1 PAGAAGPGA
10 PAAGAEAKGGTGDGH
25 PPAPHAHAN
34 GEAAPRGALAPP
46 ETRAVPL
53 ALAPPEVTA
62 PAGAPKREEVFLAGL
77 PGEELRDYAYR
88 YYSGARARETAVSF
102 RGPDL
107 RAFGAPPANPLRREA
122 VYLGRVDARR
132 LFAARKLS
140 DTHHVGPAGHERR
153 DRRVEYFPDGSAART
168 VVFVYE

>member
-10 PAAGAEAKGGTGDGH
+10 PAAGAEAKGGTGAGP
-25 PPAPHAHAN
+25 PPAPHAPAN

-88 YYSGARARETAVSF
+88 YYSDGSVRETVVYF
-102 RGPDL
+102 YGPDL
-107 RAFGAPPANPLRREA
+107 RAFRATPANPL
-122 VYLGRVDARR
+122 
-132 LFAARKLS
+132 
-140 DTHHVGPAGHERR
+140 P
-153 DRRVEYFPDGSAART
+153 
-168 VVFVYE
+168 